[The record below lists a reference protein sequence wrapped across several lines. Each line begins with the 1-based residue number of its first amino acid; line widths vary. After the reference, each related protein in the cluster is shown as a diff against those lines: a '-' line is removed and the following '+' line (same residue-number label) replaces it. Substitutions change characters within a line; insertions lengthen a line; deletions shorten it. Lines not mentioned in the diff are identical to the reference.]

1 MRLIGQRADYC
12 FFVASQVF
20 GNLHPDIGTGVS
32 INARLMEAGATV
44 PYLAACVWDQV
55 REIHQR
61 GCQFITVY
69 QHEYVGPSV
78 MDFLIAPP
86 MPEHVECYYRHSEE
100 LHHELEAEEAR
111 DQARERKR
119 SHSVERPLSE
129 AGGGKRMQKNF
140 FFNFSMIYQRKCH
153 LKLGTI
159 QA

>member
-61 GCQFITVY
+61 VVVVAVSLFVFT
-69 QHEYVGPSV
+69 STS
-78 MDFLIAPP
+78 MWAP
-86 MPEHVECYYRHSEE
+86 V
-100 LHHELEAEEAR
+100 
-111 DQARERKR
+111 
-119 SHSVERPLSE
+119 
-129 AGGGKRMQKNF
+129 
-140 FFNFSMIYQRKCH
+140 
-153 LKLGTI
+153 
-159 QA
+159 